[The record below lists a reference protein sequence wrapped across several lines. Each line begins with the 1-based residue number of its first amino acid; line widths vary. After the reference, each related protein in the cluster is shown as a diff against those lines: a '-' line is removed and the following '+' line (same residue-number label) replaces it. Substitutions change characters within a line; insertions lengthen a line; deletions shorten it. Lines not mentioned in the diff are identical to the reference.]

1 MAYKRTQFGLFL
13 EKILAM
19 DPDVLRAEYFRPDEG
34 MRIYHMGRTP
44 IMQLAEE
51 AGAGWI
57 VGIIVFVITAVCW
70 LFGQFNAW
78 YQPVIGI
85 MIAVGICFLPIVL
98 TDFGSSAI
106 LKIKGLLHSV
116 I

>member
-1 MAYKRTQFGLFL
+1 MVVGSFGHDVQKCEVDMFII
-13 EKILAM
+13 KMILKLIIAVAQI
-19 DPDVLRAEYFRPDEG
+19 PLTLLYFVLNFIG
-34 MRIYHMGRTP
+34 SI
-44 IMQLAEE
+44 L

-98 TDFGSSAI
+98 TDFGSSVI
-106 LKIKGLLHSV
+106 LKIKGLLHSA